1 MKYQKLLERLY
12 GQPAFSITQLKTLLG
27 TKKISKGYL
36 HLLVHNLLA
45 RKKLKRITKGFYSF
59 NGDAQVVG
67 FAFQPFYYGL
77 QDALSLRN
85 LWEQETNPVVI
96 TPRKVRT
103 GLRKFGESNYVV
115 KRIERK
121 MFFGYNM
128 VKYGDFWIPVSDAEK
143 TLIDFA
149 YYNQPLDE
157 NTRKELRKKI
167 DRKKLLEYLKK
178 TPEKTR
184 EKTLSMLK
192 KHVIS

>member
-27 TKKISKGYL
+27 TKKISNGYL

-96 TPRKVRT
+96 TPRKIRP

-115 KRIERK
+115 KRIERR
-121 MFFGYNM
+121 MFFGFNM
-128 VKYGDFWIPVSDAEK
+128 VKYGGFWIPVSDAEK
-143 TLIDFA
+143 TLVDFA
-149 YYNQPLDE
+149 HYNQPLDE
-157 NTRKELRKKI
+157 NARAELRKRI
-167 DRKKLLEYLKK
+167 DKKKLAEYLKK

-184 EKTLSMLK
+184 LK
-192 KHVIS
+192 ALKLLR